1 MLDHSKVV
9 DENGEPMV
17 VYHGT
22 PEKKLNHFEL
32 TKARQNADIPAFFF
46 SNQKDEAQ
54 GYGDNIRE
62 VFLNIRNITEKPM
75 ANARAKGKSRADK
88 TRN

>member
-9 DENGEPMV
+9 DENGESMV

-54 GYGDNIRE
+54 G
-62 VFLNIRNITEKPM
+62 
-75 ANARAKGKSRADK
+75 
-88 TRN
+88 